1 MVPLSGFRPD
11 HLLKLGIKKPMKHFL
26 KTILIFLLAA
36 ALGDCS
42 KSLLKIGMAPKP
54 YRSVNPYFI
63 SRSTCPH

>member
-1 MVPLSGFRPD
+1 
-11 HLLKLGIKKPMKHFL
+11 MKHML

-42 KSLLKIGMAPKP
+42 KSLLKINNAPRP

-63 SRSTCPH
+63 SR